1 MVGYDPRVSEM
12 PKLAYGLAGGMSGF
26 LTRGVTQPLDVIKI
40 RLQVLYVDYLH
51 FLQNTVGNVFVLVLV
66 LN

>member
-26 LTRGVTQPLDVIKI
+26 LTRAITQPLDVIKI
-40 RLQVLYVDYLH
+40 RLQVCIVY
-51 FLQNTVGNVFVLVLV
+51 FQLQQIVGNF
-66 LN
+66 